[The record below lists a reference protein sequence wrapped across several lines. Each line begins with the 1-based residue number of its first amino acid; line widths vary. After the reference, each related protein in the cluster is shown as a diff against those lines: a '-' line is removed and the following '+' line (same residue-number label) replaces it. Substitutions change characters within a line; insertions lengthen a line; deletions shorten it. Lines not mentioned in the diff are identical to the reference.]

1 MDEGAGG
8 LLTVLNTEESPL
20 STAQVVR
27 FTPEIRESRQ
37 CSRNELLRVCAMI
50 PKGRGRPYTDGTNI
64 PTGASPNSPVDA
76 RRRGT
81 GRMLS

>member
-1 MDEGAGG
+1 MSEGAGG

-20 STAQVVR
+20 STTQVVR
-27 FTPEIRESRQ
+27 FTPEIRESRH

-50 PKGRGRPYTDGTNI
+50 PKGRGRPHADGTNT
-64 PTGASPNSPVDA
+64 PTGASPNSPDDV